1 MRGDG
6 EERGGGEARASRRE
20 SGEGKT
26 AAGKEAA
33 AKPGPE
39 TEDTRRKFKNE
50 HYTPL
55 ILG

>member
-6 EERGGGEARASRRE
+6 EERGGGEERASRTE
-20 SGEGKT
+20 SEEGKT
-26 AAGKEAA
+26 AAGKEEA

-39 TEDTRRKFKNE
+39 NEDTRRKFGNE

>member
-20 SGEGKT
+20 SGEGTT

-39 TEDTRRKFKNE
+39 NEDTRRKFKNE